1 MDVSYRRAMISV
13 GDSSLELLHELVTSP
28 ISLIL
33 SLVVIWL
40 IVSQTSLP
48 RLIKARFTRR
58 KTA

>member
-13 GDSSLELLHELVTSP
+13 GDSSLGLMQELVTSP

-40 IVSQTSLP
+40 IVSQTPLP
-48 RLIKARFTRR
+48 RLIKARFSRG
-58 KTA
+58 KAA